1 MRRSLFK
8 PFKSRLSIATL
19 VFACLSV
26 VPSARAYSV
35 LSHEAIIDA
44 AWDTSIKPILLQR
57 FPDASDDDLRKAH
70 AFAYGGAIIQDMGYY
85 PFGSHL
91 FSDLVHYIRSGD
103 FILNEIA
110 DAQDLNEYA
119 FALGSLAHYA
129 ADNIGHPVATNQAV
143 PMLYPKVKKKF
154 GRVATYEDNPTDHLK
169 AEFSF
174 DVAEVA
180 EHRYASQGYHDFIGF
195 EVSKPLL
202 ERAFLKTYGVPLK
215 DVASTIDLSLGSYR
229 RSVAS
234 VIPEMTK
241 VAWQAKKKDLMQA
254 SPGLTKRKFVYAL
267 SRSDYEKDWGG
278 NYGKPGPWAHF
289 LAFLF
294 EIVPKVGPF
303 RALGFNAPT
312 PATQKLFM
320 ASFVSSLKLY
330 QEQLTLIG
338 GQETLTLAD
347 TNFDTGKASKFG
359 DYKLADDACAKLLI
373 KLQDHK
379 PEGVDADLRKSLLD
393 FYGSNI
399 PVDPKA
405 AAALAQFQNQPAAAA
420 ALVNGAAPEL

>member
-1 MRRSLFK
+1 MRPNLFK
-8 PFKSRLSIATL
+8 TCSIAIFL
-19 VFACLSV
+19 FACFLAPQASG
-26 VPSARAYSV
+26 YSV

-44 AWDTSIKPILLQR
+44 AWDAAIKPILLQR
-57 FPDASDDDLRKAH
+57 FPDASEDDLRKAH
-70 AFAYGGAIIQDMGYY
+70 AYAYGGAIIQDMGYY

-91 FSDLVHYIRSGD
+91 FSDLVHYVRSGD

-129 ADNIGHPVATNQAV
+129 ADNIGHPVATNLAV
-143 PMLYPKVKKKF
+143 PMLYPKVRKKF

-180 EHRYASQGYHDFIGF
+180 EHRYAPQGYHDFIGF

-241 VAWQAKKKDLMQA
+241 VAWQAKKKELMQA
-254 SPGLTKRKFVYAL
+254 APGLTKRKFVYAL
-267 SRSDYEKDWGG
+267 ARSSYEKEWGA
-278 NYGKPGPWAHF
+278 NYGKPGFWARF

-303 RALGFNAPT
+303 KALGFNAPT

-320 ASFVSSLKLY
+320 DSFVSSLKLY
-330 QEQLTLIG
+330 QGQLTLIAG
-338 GQETLTLAD
+338 KEALTLVD
-347 TNFDTGKASKFG
+347 TNFDTGKPSKFG
-359 DYKLADDACAKLLI
+359 EYKLADEACAKLLI

-393 FYGSNI
+393 FYGSNA
-399 PVDPKA
+399 PADPKA
-405 AAALAQFQNQPAAAA
+405 AAALAQLRNQPVPAAVAP
-420 ALVNGAAPEL
+420 LNGAAPEL

>member
-1 MRRSLFK
+1 MRPNLFK
-8 PFKSRLSIATL
+8 TSLLAT
-19 VFACLSV
+19 CLFVCSLA
-26 VPSARAYSV
+26 PQASAYSV

-44 AWDTSIKPILLQR
+44 AWDTAIKPILLQR
-57 FPDASDDDLRKAH
+57 FPDATDDDLRKAH
-70 AFAYGGAIIQDMGYY
+70 AYAYGGAIIQDMGYY

-91 FSDLVHYIRSGD
+91 FSDLVHYVRSGD

-110 DAQDLNEYA
+110 GARDLNEYA
-119 FALGSLAHYA
+119 FALGSLSHYA
-129 ADNIGHPVATNQAV
+129 ADNTGHPAATNLAV

-154 GRVATYEDNPTDHLK
+154 GRMATYEDNPTDHLK

-202 ERAFLKTYGVPLK
+202 ERAFLNTYGVPLK

-241 VAWQAKKKDLMQA
+241 VAWQAKKKELMKA
-254 SPGLTKRKFVYAL
+254 APGLTKRKFVYAL
-267 SRSDYEKDWGG
+267 ERSSYEKEWGT
-278 NYGKPGPWAHF
+278 NYGKPGPWARF
-289 LAFLF
+289 LAFVF
-294 EIVPKVGPF
+294 EIVPRVGPF
-303 RALGFNAPT
+303 KALGFNAPT

-320 ASFVSSLKLY
+320 SSFVSSLKEY
-330 QEQLTLIG
+330 QGQLTMIRG
-338 GQETLTLAD
+338 EETFTLAD
-347 TNFDTGKASKFG
+347 TNFDTGKPSKFG
-359 DYKLADDACAKLLI
+359 EYKLADEACSHLLI

-379 PEGVDADLRKSLLD
+379 SDVVDADLRQSLLD

-399 PVDPKA
+399 PLDPKA
-405 AAALAQFQNQPAAAA
+405 AQALALVRNQPTPAATVANSDISK
-420 ALVNGAAPEL
+420 L

>member
-1 MRRSLFK
+1 MRRNLCK
-8 PFKSRLSIATL
+8 TCSIAIFL
-19 VFACLSV
+19 FACFPAPQASG
-26 VPSARAYSV
+26 YSV

-44 AWDTSIKPILLQR
+44 VWDTAIKSILLER
-57 FPDASDDDLRKAH
+57 FPDASEDDLRKAH
-70 AFAYGGAIIQDMGYY
+70 GYAYGGAIIQDMGYY

-129 ADNIGHPVATNQAV
+129 ADNIGHPVATNLAV
-143 PMLYPKVKKKF
+143 PMLYPKVRKKF
-154 GRVATYEDNPTDHLK
+154 GRVATYEDNPADHLK

-180 EHRYASQGYHDFIGF
+180 EHRYAPQGYHDFIGF

-241 VAWQAKKKDLMQA
+241 VAWQAKKKELMQA
-254 SPGLTKRKFVYAL
+254 APGLTKRKFVYAL
-267 SRSDYEKDWGG
+267 ARSSYEKEWGA
-278 NYGKPGPWAHF
+278 NYGKPGPWARF

-294 EIVPKVGPF
+294 KIVPKIGPF
-303 RALGFNAPT
+303 KALGFNAPT

-320 ASFVSSLKLY
+320 DSFVSSLKLY
-330 QEQLTLIG
+330 QGQLALVKG
-338 GQETLTLAD
+338 KEVLMLVD
-347 TNFDTGKASKFG
+347 TNFDTGKVSKFG
-359 DYKLADDACAKLLI
+359 EYKLADEACAKLLI
-373 KLQDHK
+373 KLNDHK
-379 PEGVDADLRKSLLD
+379 FEGIDADLRKSLLD
-393 FYGSNI
+393 FYGSGN
-399 PVDPKA
+399 PADPKA
-405 AAALAQFQNQPAAAA
+405 AEALAQLRN
-420 ALVNGAAPEL
+420 

>member
-1 MRRSLFK
+1 MRPNLFK
-8 PFKSRLSIATL
+8 PSLLATFL
-19 VFACLSV
+19 FGCSLAPQAS
-26 VPSARAYSV
+26 AYSV

-44 AWDTSIKPILLQR
+44 AWDTAIKPILLQR
-57 FPDASDDDLRKAH
+57 FPDSSDDDLRKAH

-110 DAQDLNEYA
+110 GSQDLNEYA
-119 FALGSLAHYA
+119 FALGSLSHYA
-129 ADNIGHPVATNQAV
+129 ADNTGHPVATNLAV
-143 PMLYPKVKKKF
+143 PMLYPKVRKKF
-154 GRVATYEDNPTDHLK
+154 GRTATYEDNPTDHLK

-202 ERAFLKTYGVPLK
+202 ERAFLKTYGVPLR

-241 VAWQAKKKDLMQA
+241 VAWQAKKKELMQA
-254 SPGLTKRKFVYAL
+254 APGLTKRKFVYAL
-267 SRSDYEKDWGG
+267 ERSSYEKEWGA
-278 NYGKPGPWAHF
+278 NYGKPGLGAR
-289 LAFLF
+289 LIAFVF
-294 EIVPKVGPF
+294 QIIPKVGPF
-303 RALGFNAPT
+303 KALGFNAPT

-320 ASFVSSLKLY
+320 DSFVSSLKEY
-330 QEQLTLIG
+330 QGQLTIIKEK
-338 GQETLTLAD
+338 ETFTLAD
-347 TNFDTGKASKFG
+347 TNLDTGMPSKFG
-359 DYKLADDACAKLLI
+359 EYKLADEACSKLLV
-373 KLQDHK
+373 KLEDHK
-379 PEGVDADLRKSLLD
+379 SDVVDADLRQSLLD
-393 FYGSNI
+393 FYGSSI
-399 PVDPKA
+399 PLDPKA
-405 AAALAQFQNQPAAAA
+405 AQSLSQLRNQPAPPGTIANSA
-420 ALVNGAAPEL
+420 VPEL